1 MIQMLLSR
9 QFCEWV
15 GKLVSLD
22 CNLLVGP
29 NDYGLITQETRWGYE
44 AVIDPEALW
53 DLTSL

>member
-44 AVIDPEALW
+44 EVIDPEALW

>member
-22 CNLLVGP
+22 CNLLGP
-29 NDYGLITQETRWGYE
+29 NDYGLITQVTRWGYE